1 MFIISSKWE
10 RLITW
15 RVYVK
20 LSGFLYCNLGL
31 AVSTVLMWL
40 ADPGS
45 RSNGDSNHL
54 IRNYLKLF
62 FVPFSIIRI
71 IHLIHIMTHILSGN
85 CPPRDIGAARIGL
98 TQGPFCTFQLFG
110 AGAHQVQGCAAGLL
124 QSVSVENV
132 LWKSSHGP
140 RHDSAAGHR

>member
-15 RVYVK
+15 SVYVK

-40 ADPGS
+40 ADLGS

-62 FVPFSIIRI
+62 FLFPLVLYALYILYILWHTFCQVTALLETLELQESAQRKG
-71 IHLIHIMTHILSGN
+71 HL
-85 CPPRDIGAARIGL
+85 
-98 TQGPFCTFQLFG
+98 LFG

-124 QSVSVENV
+124 QSVSVKNV

-140 RHDSAAGHR
+140 RHDSAARHR